1 MSHHSIRTQENYF
14 NPLKGGWCKDANFYK
29 IVNIWLLAIIYV
41 TYRGKKGPPKV
52 ARPSSSHVSVC
63 TYTHT
68 RFQTKINSSRS
79 TPLHNIRMRIYISEG
94 DLRRPLGLT
103 NFPPPR
109 ERPRFWCSEATAAH
123 EVRWTKKVFFVLEYF
138 ILSSEFFFQRDAIN
152 FGRSNNNGFS
162 FNRHANGI
170 YENASCAPPCR
181 NSKGLDNRVQILVGC
196 QPATMGKTGNLTL
209 RKEVL

>member
-1 MSHHSIRTQENYF
+1 MYLYVLIHIRGSKQKSIVPVLPPFTTYACEYTFQ
-14 NPLKGGWCKDANFYK
+14 KGTYGGRSDSQTFRRQGRDLDSDAPR
-29 IVNIWLLAIIYV
+29 LLLYMKYA
-41 TYRGKKGPPKV
+41 GPKK
-52 ARPSSSHVSVC
+52 
-63 TYTHT
+63 
-68 RFQTKINSSRS
+68 
-79 TPLHNIRMRIYISEG
+79 
-94 DLRRPLGLT
+94 
-103 NFPPPR
+103 
-109 ERPRFWCSEATAAH
+109 
-123 EVRWTKKVFFVLEYF
+123 FFVLEYF
-138 ILSSEFFFQRDAIN
+138 IPSSEFFFQRDAIN